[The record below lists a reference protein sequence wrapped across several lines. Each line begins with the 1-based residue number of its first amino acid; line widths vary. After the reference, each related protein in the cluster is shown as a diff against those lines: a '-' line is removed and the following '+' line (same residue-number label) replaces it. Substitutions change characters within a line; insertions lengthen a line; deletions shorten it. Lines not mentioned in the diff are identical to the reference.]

1 MPCFHSTICP
11 VILHQCH
18 THATALTCSHKSVCS
33 LLSILPFLPGSLPP
47 LLFLHSG
54 RTETH
59 KLAHLLATTQ
69 IFNQPAGG
77 TQGRSV
83 YRVQTDVGAQLY
95 PRNQIKHGAHLLD
108 FKKTAL
114 PPSHLFLLIF
124 PCETIVLSAS
134 CCLRL
139 PFSEGARH
147 HMNFSRNSLSALSL
161 SVFEGLV
168 SFFYICVFALHA
180 FLPSFSLSDSFCLPW
195 AGNECRAGRGCWRDS
210 SQGRCHH
217 ILQSVTF

>member
-1 MPCFHSTICP
+1 MPQHWPAAINQSVLCSPFCPFCLGVCLLCCFFIQAAQRHTNSRTFSQPPRFSISQREEPRAVLFIVFRPMWVPSFIPGIKLSMERTYST
-11 VILHQCH
+11 L
-18 THATALTCSHKSVCS
+18 
-33 LLSILPFLPGSLPP
+33 
-47 LLFLHSG
+47 
-54 RTETH
+54 
-59 KLAHLLATTQ
+59 
-69 IFNQPAGG
+69 
-77 TQGRSV
+77 
-83 YRVQTDVGAQLY
+83 
-95 PRNQIKHGAHLLD
+95 
-108 FKKTAL
+108 KKTAL

-210 SQGRCHH
+210 SQGRRHH